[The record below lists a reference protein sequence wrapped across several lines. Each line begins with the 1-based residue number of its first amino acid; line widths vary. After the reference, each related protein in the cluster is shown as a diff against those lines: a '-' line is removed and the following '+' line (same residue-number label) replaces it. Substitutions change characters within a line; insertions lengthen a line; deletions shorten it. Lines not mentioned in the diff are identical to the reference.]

1 MIKLSNLQ
9 SPVKHHVTLLIS
21 ALLIGVTSGC
31 ADRIAVAERDMTDI
45 RNSKSQPI
53 EPPPTPKLVE
63 DFVYSANKERSP
75 FMPPS
80 LLNQQVVNQDDNG
93 VKPDLTREKEPL
105 EDYELSELTYRG
117 VIVAPSGE
125 EFGLVQ
131 RPDGIVTNVKIG
143 DYIGANDGRIVE
155 ITPTQINLIQIV
167 PDSSSGFVEKPES
180 LVSPIS

>member
-9 SPVKHHVTLLIS
+9 NPLKRHIVLLVSTLLI
-21 ALLIGVTSGC
+21 GMTGC
-31 ADRIAVAERDMTDI
+31 ADRIAVAEKDMSDI

-53 EPPPTPKLVE
+53 KPPPTPKPVE
-63 DFVYSANKERSP
+63 DFVYSANKQRSP

-80 LLNQQVVNQDDNG
+80 LLNQQLPNQDDNG
-93 VKPDLTREKEPL
+93 IKPDLTRKKEPL
-105 EDYELSELTYRG
+105 EEYELSELVYRG

-131 RPDGIVTNVKIG
+131 RPDGTVTNVKVG